1 MFRTDLFGETSAAA
15 ISAGWTDVPMIVD
28 SFAGGG
34 GASTGIEMA
43 LGRSPD
49 IAINH
54 NADALALHA
63 ANHPETNH
71 ISENV
76 YQIDPLDHLRGK
88 HIGLAWFS
96 PDCKH
101 FSKAKGGKP
110 VERNIRDLCWIIPG
124 WVERIQKSGGKVD
137 VIIMENVE
145 EFKDYGPLIETD
157 RGLMPDPDRR
167 GQLFEKWCKKL
178 RRLGG
183 KIEFREL
190 RACDY
195 GAPTIRK
202 RLFVIIRFDGKP
214 IVWPE
219 PTHGKPADPDV
230 VDGKKLPWRT
240 AAECIDWSL
249 ACPSIFDTSPQIWAK
264 HQLRAVRPLADAT
277 MARVARGMK
286 RYVLDA
292 ERPFLVNLTHGGRLE
307 SADQP
312 FNTITGAHRGEKAVV
327 SPYVASY
334 CSHTDGR
341 SERTSEL
348 DDPLATIPTENR
360 HALIAPSVIRF
371 NTGATGQD
379 AREPLSTVTANSFIK
394 RPGGAAPLGVISP
407 HLMTMRNAGKPF
419 NGADEPTHTITA
431 GGAGLTLVAPV
442 LTAAQQGGSV
452 RSVEDPHHTITAS
465 SKDQNAV
472 IVPTLIGCGGRAGQ
486 SRPRGVDEPTATSTA
501 KADGCV
507 AIAFMAQHNN
517 DSRRTGGVNPGRPA
531 DAPMST
537 ATQSG
542 SQQGVVS
549 AFVARQFGNST
560 GHGVDRPNATVMP
573 GGDGK
578 SQLVTP
584 YLSHLYTSN
593 TAGGEGD
600 CHKPIKTVTAGG
612 NHAAMVTPYMQAYY
626 GTGDGQPETEPTRT
640 ITTKDRH
647 GHVEATVTVP
657 PFTPEQAERAREVA
671 NFMRAHGFWD
681 DREFVTVEISGV
693 TFVIVDIGMRMLT
706 PRELYNAQGFPPDYI
721 IDGAHDYQADG
732 SGPVW
737 REFSKS
743 VQVSCVGNSVSPPV
757 ACALVAANCGHLAVQ
772 KAAA

>member
-1 MFRTDLFGETSAAA
+1 MFRTDLFSETSTGALMA
-15 ISAGWTDVPMIVD
+15 SAYVGARLIVD

-54 NADALALHA
+54 NPDALALHA
-63 ANHPETNH
+63 ANHPETH
-71 ISENV
+71 HLSENV
-76 YQIDPLDHLRGK
+76 YRVDPLDHLKGK

-124 WVERIQKSGGKVD
+124 WIERIQKSGGRVD
-137 VIIMENVE
+137 VVIMENVE
-145 EFKDYGPLIETD
+145 EFKDYGPLVATD
-157 RGLMPDPDRR
+157 RGLMPDPERR
-167 GQLFEKWCKKL
+167 GENFEKWCKKL

-214 IVWPE
+214 IAWPE
-219 PTHGKPADPDV
+219 PTHGKPEDPDV
-230 VDGKKLPWRT
+230 ISGRKLPWRT

-249 ACPSIFDTSPQIWAK
+249 PCPSIFDTSAEIWAK

-292 ERPFLVNLTHGGRLE
+292 ERPFLVSVAHGDSGGRRE
-307 SADQP
+307 YPIDEPHGVVTAGGIS
-312 FNTITGAHRGEKAVV
+312 HAVV
-327 SPYVASY
+327 
-334 CSHTDGR
+334 
-341 SERTSEL
+341 
-348 DDPLATIPTENR
+348 
-360 HALIAPSVIRF
+360 APSVIRF

-379 AREPLSTVTANSFIK
+379 MRDPLSTVTANSFIK
-394 RPGGAAPLGVISP
+394 RPGGAAPLGI
-407 HLMTMRNAGKPF
+407 
-419 NGADEPTHTITA
+419 I
-431 GGAGLTLVAPV
+431 APV

-452 RSVEDPHHTITAS
+452 RSVADPHHTITAS
-465 SKDQNAV
+465 SKDQNSV
-472 IVPTLIGCGGRAGQ
+472 IVPTLVGCGGRAGQ
-486 SRPRGVDEPTATSTA
+486 SRPRAGDEPFGTITA

-507 AIAFMAQHNN
+507 AVAFLAQNNYLEPGHDACEPLSTIVGRGSTQSPIVAFMAQHNGDPRPN
-517 DSRRTGGVNPGRPA
+517 GSETARPGRAA
-531 DAPMST
+531 DEPLAT
-537 ATQSG
+537 ITQSG
-542 SQQGVVS
+542 SQQSLVS
-549 AFVARQFGNST
+549 AFVARQFGRST
-560 GHGVDRPNATVMP
+560 GHAANEPAATVMADNC
-573 GGDGK
+573 GGK

-584 YLSHLYTSN
+584 FLS
-593 TAGGEGD
+593 
-600 CHKPIKTVTAGG
+600 
-612 NHAAMVTPYMQAYY
+612 AYY
-626 GTGDGQPETEPTRT
+626 GSDQDTPETEPFHT
-640 ITTKDRH
+640 ITTKPRFS
-647 GHVEATVTVP
+647 HVEAGIAAP
-657 PFTPEQAERAREVA
+657 PFTEAQADRARQVA
-671 NFMRAHGFWD
+671 RFMRAHGFWD
-681 DREFVTVEISGV
+681 DREFVTVEISGE

-706 PRELYNAQGFPPDYI
+706 PRELFNAQGFPSDYV
-721 IDGAHDYQADG
+721 IDGAWNYQADG
-732 SGPVW
+732 AGPFW

-757 ACALVAANCGHLAVQ
+757 ACALVSSNCSHLAEFRE
-772 KAAA
+772 AAE